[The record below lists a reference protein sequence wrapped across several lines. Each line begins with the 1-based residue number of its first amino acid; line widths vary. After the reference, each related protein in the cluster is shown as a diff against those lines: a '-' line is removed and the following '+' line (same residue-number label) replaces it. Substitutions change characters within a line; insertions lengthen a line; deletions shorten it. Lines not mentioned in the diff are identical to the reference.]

1 MSRVEASKYVP
12 DDAQGSAPM
21 PAGKRINVI
30 QDVIPACDEGRA
42 RVEGGLIS
50 FEDYE
55 ALMCEGKG

>member
-1 MSRVEASKYVP
+1 MKRPSMCLT
-12 DDAQGSAPM
+12 DAQASAPM

-50 FEDYE
+50 FEGYE